1 MGLLHRKAGG
11 IAVAERS
18 LRTAVGL
25 AMTAPVMS
33 FDVMP
38 RMV

>member
-1 MGLLHRKAGG
+1 MGLLHREAGG
-11 IAVAERS
+11 IADAERS

-25 AMTAPVMS
+25 AMTAPVLS
-33 FDVMP
+33 FEAMP